1 MCAKWAYK
9 NPCMAAQLPLYV
21 CECVCVRECSSIFLW
36 ILKFPQLLQRS
47 VRRGESCHCNDS
59 NQSVQHLASSS
70 GAAAGANFDCTK
82 HLHARTCRC
91 CCCWPCQTVQFAL
104 LVHKLCTIDGN
115 CCAWSR
121 VRLQLRLWA
130 SVSHWPQYKLHIE
143 IHTFQ
148 YNTIHNWCTLCGA
161 LNASTHTDIHLRRH
175 TLTYTEGI
183 AVVSCG
189 LRLHFICVQHAN
201 LLFSKL
207 VLVAI

>member
-21 CECVCVRECSSIFLW
+21 CVCERVFKYIFMNTKIPTAAAGKWERE
-36 ILKFPQLLQRS
+36 
-47 VRRGESCHCNDS
+47 GGSCHCNDS

-82 HLHARTCRC
+82 HLHARTCSC
-91 CCCWPCQTVQFAL
+91 CCCFCWPCQTVQFAL

-143 IHTFQ
+143 IHF
-148 YNTIHNWCTLCGA
+148 NTIQYTIDALC
-161 LNASTHTDIHLRRH
+161 
-175 TLTYTEGI
+175 
-183 AVVSCG
+183 
-189 LRLHFICVQHAN
+189 
-201 LLFSKL
+201 
-207 VLVAI
+207 VAH